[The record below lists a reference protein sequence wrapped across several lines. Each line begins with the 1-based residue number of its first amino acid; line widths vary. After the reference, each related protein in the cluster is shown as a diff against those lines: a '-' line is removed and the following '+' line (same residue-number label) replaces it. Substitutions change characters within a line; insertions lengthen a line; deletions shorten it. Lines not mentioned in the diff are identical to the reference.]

1 MEWWGAAALMRQ
13 DVRSMGA
20 KEWKKQGRGGRQ
32 RRSKERR
39 RSKMLRSIWRRGSR
53 NLGALGQ
60 RHLHEH

>member
-60 RHLHEH
+60 RHLHEL